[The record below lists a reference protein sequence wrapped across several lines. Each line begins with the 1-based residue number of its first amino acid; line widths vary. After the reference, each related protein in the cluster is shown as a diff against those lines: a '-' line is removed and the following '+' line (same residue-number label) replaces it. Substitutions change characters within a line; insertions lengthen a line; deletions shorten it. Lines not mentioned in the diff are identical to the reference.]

1 MEPQPS
7 ITLTPDQEDQLADLV
22 VSKLLAAKKSDFS
35 WAKVRGNPYFVTA
48 SSSLVGA
55 FGSEVYQA
63 IQVGGFTW
71 TTKAIEGMIVSAL
84 SVTAV
89 ALYHLYQN
97 PPSTTA
103 ALKGVQK
110 Y

>member
-1 MEPQPS
+1 MSAQPP
-7 ITLTPDQEDQLADLV
+7 LTQQQIDDMVESALERA
-22 VSKLLAAKKSDFS
+22 LAANKSSFS
-35 WAKVRGNPYFVTA
+35 WATVRGNPYFVTA

-63 IQVGGFTW
+63 IQAGGFTW